1 VALKRELRGADLR
14 DLAGE
19 VYREFA
25 DAVAR
30 ASADRWRTVL
40 VRKPERERMLWRLLR
55 MTDAPYFVL
64 GTADARPLRI
74 RVETPWEW
82 RLHHDLRRFDVWA
95 GEAEQPVVHWRADVR
110 DRATGAGEAI
120 AGHVEIRW
128 SHGRFAQ
135 PPEAK
140 VYLDTPHH
148 RVLGYVPL
156 V

>member
-1 VALKRELRGADLR
+1 
-14 DLAGE
+14 
-19 VYREFA
+19 
-25 DAVAR
+25 
-30 ASADRWRTVL
+30 
-40 VRKPERERMLWRLLR
+40 
-55 MTDAPYFVL
+55 
-64 GTADARPLRI
+64 
-74 RVETPWEW
+74 
-82 RLHHDLRRFDVWA
+82 VWA

-110 DRATGAGEAI
+110 DRANGAGAAI

-148 RVLGYVPL
+148 RVRGYVPL